1 MTMVININNLF
12 LVATSLMN
20 FEAKNQR

>member
-1 MTMVININNLF
+1 MVININNLF
-12 LVATSLMN
+12 SVETSLMN